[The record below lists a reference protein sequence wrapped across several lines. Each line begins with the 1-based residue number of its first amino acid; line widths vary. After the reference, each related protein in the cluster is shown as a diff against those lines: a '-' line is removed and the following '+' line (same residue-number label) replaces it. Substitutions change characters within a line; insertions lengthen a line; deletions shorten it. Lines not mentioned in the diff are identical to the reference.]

1 MSYITIAFAVIMV
14 ISALVGLTRG
24 FFKSLTNLVALVA
37 GIFLSALLGYKLV
50 DRILAIGFIE
60 SLGKI
65 GNVIAVALGY
75 LAVFLLV
82 YIVLKIIF
90 SLINRLINRK
100 LGVVNRLFGML
111 FNLAIGFVTVLV
123 LIEVLRVF
131 DGWGPIQSLF
141 ANARN
146 ASEPIGKWLIDNDWL
161 SRFSN
166 YLARNNSGFAS
177 LVEYLQKLRDLFG
190 GSQAQAAAL
199 LRFAVI

>member
-190 GSQAQAAAL
+190 GSQAQAAAF